1 MKKLTL
7 ILGFILFQVMALLFI
22 VPFLV
27 YEALKGLPGFLAG
40 YIKAWKHANIMFISK
55 L

>member
-1 MKKLTL
+1 MKKFILLLLLNVAIL
-7 ILGFILFQVMALLFI
+7 ILL

-40 YIKAWKHANIMFISK
+40 YIKAWKHANIMFIRE